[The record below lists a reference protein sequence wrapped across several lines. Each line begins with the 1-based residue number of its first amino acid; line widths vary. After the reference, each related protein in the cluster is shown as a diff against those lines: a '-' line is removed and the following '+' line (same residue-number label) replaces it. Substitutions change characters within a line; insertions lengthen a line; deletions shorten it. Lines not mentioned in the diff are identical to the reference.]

1 MAKTRSKSKAKPA
14 APNRVGG
21 TGSAGG
27 PQRLNKVLAA
37 AGLGSRREV
46 EELIVQGRVEV
57 DQEVVTNLAT
67 KVDPA
72 RVKIKVDGQSIRLKR
87 PVYYALNKPKGVLS
101 TNFDPSGRA
110 RVVDF
115 VPSNER
121 VFSVGRLDQH
131 SEGLI
136 LLTNDGTLAQRLA
149 HPRYGVQKT
158 YFVTVAGEITATDLA
173 KLKKGV
179 YLAEGIARIDGAR
192 IRSKKKTSTD
202 LEIVL
207 SEGKN
212 REIRRLLAREG
223 HKVLVL
229 RRIAIGPLRLGD
241 LPVGAA
247 RPLTKKEIAA
257 LYEAASGPKQPK
269 ARRDRPSAS
278 RPADAP
284 TQRPSVQPEALDPA
298 SFPEEAWPDDGPAT
312 VGLEYI
318 MDDALD
324 LEELD
329 YDDDFVTGPDHPPRT
344 GSILDFDPQ
353 PASPPQEKSPRKT
366 ARGRASP
373 GGSGRRP
380 RKKSA
385 RGSRDAVSR
394 RAKPS
399 ARRGAPSAGS
409 KKRRR

>member
-1 MAKTRSKSKAKPA
+1 MVEA
-14 APNRVGG
+14 
-21 TGSAGG
+21 G

-57 DQEVVTNLAT
+57 DQEIVTNLAT

-72 RVKIKVDGQSIRLKR
+72 RVKIKVDGQPIRLKR

-101 TNFDPSGRA
+101 TNFDPSGRM

-115 VPSNER
+115 VPSHDR

-149 HPRYGVQKT
+149 HPRYRVQKT
-158 YFVTVAGEITATDLA
+158 YFVTVAGEVTAADLA
-173 KLKKGV
+173 KLRKGV

-192 IRSKKKTSTD
+192 IRSRKKTSTD

-241 LPVGAA
+241 LPVGAI
-247 RPLTKKEIAA
+247 RPLNRREVAA
-257 LYEAASGPKQPK
+257 LYEA
-269 ARRDRPSAS
+269 
-278 RPADAP
+278 
-284 TQRPSVQPEALDPA
+284 
-298 SFPEEAWPDDGPAT
+298 
-312 VGLEYI
+312 
-318 MDDALD
+318 
-324 LEELD
+324 
-329 YDDDFVTGPDHPPRT
+329 
-344 GSILDFDPQ
+344 
-353 PASPPQEKSPRKT
+353 
-366 ARGRASP
+366 
-373 GGSGRRP
+373 
-380 RKKSA
+380 
-385 RGSRDAVSR
+385 
-394 RAKPS
+394 
-399 ARRGAPSAGS
+399 
-409 KKRRR
+409 